1 MFEMGVKMSGKTAD
15 FSNCTKFYFISLQ
28 TISDIDL
35 IIFVLRILFYIAN
48 NIGLITLLLNHDAE

>member
-1 MFEMGVKMSGKTAD
+1 MFEMGVKMSGETAD
-15 FSNCTKFYFISLQ
+15 FSNCTQFYFISLQ

-35 IIFVLRILFYIAN
+35 IIFVLRILFYIVN